1 MKFGNRAARA
11 SACQVVG
18 CMLGG
23 NFSWEEDAVIMNDLK
38 RQLATWIDDDREP
51 IIGFLCDF
59 VRAKSPNPPGDT
71 TLAAAHLTRFFEAH
85 ALPFRVIAPQPTM
98 PNIVG
103 SFEGAKP
110 GPHLVLNGHID
121 VFPADER
128 NERWT
133 YGPWSGTI
141 ADGKIYG
148 RGVADMKAGTSASV
162 FTYYYLYR
170 VRDHLKGRL
179 TLTAVSDE
187 ETFGP
192 WGARYLMERHPEV
205 HGDCLLNGEP
215 SSPLTIRFGEKGPLW
230 LKFTVRTKGAHGAYT
245 HLSPSATK
253 IAARLILDLED
264 LTALHPSVPVD
275 IADALAG
282 AAAAIDEAQGPGAK
296 DIVQRVTVNIGV
308 IQGGQKVN
316 MVPGTCW
323 FEADIRVPSGLGR
336 DEVLAK
342 IRQILAGYPEA
353 TVEEINYSAPSVCD
367 PNHEMVGILRAN
379 ARALG
384 RPDPTPIVSLG
395 GTDARLWRQRG
406 IPGLVHGPF
415 PRGMAQADE
424 HVEIEEYL
432 HIVRMHVLSAFDYL
446 SR

>member
-1 MKFGNRAARA
+1 M
-11 SACQVVG
+11 
-18 CMLGG
+18 
-23 NFSWEEDAVIMNDLK
+23 DAK
-38 RQLATWIDDDREP
+38 AQLLRWIDEDRDE
-51 IIGFLCDF
+51 IVRFLCDF

-71 TLAAAHLTRFFEAH
+71 TLAAAHVTGFLERNQ
-85 ALPFRVIAPQPTM
+85 LPFRVIAPQATM

-103 SFEGAKP
+103 SFEGARP
-110 GPHLVLNGHID
+110 GHHLVLNGHID
-121 VFPADER
+121 VFPADEA

-133 YGPWSGTI
+133 HGPWSRAI
-141 ADGKIYG
+141 AGGKIYG
-148 RGVADMKAGTSASV
+148 RGVADMKAGTSASI
-162 FTYYYLYR
+162 FTYSYLHR
-170 VRDHLKGRL
+170 LREHLAGRL

-192 WGARYLMERHPEV
+192 WGARYLMEHHPEV

-230 LKFTVRTKGAHGAYT
+230 LRFTVRTRGAHGAYT
-245 HLSPSATK
+245 HLTPSATK
-253 IAARLILDLED
+253 IAARIILDLED
-264 LTALHPSVPVD
+264 LTTLPAAVPIDV
-275 IADALAG
+275 ADALAG

-296 DIVQRVTVNIGV
+296 DILQRVTVNIGV
-308 IQGGQKVN
+308 IHGGQKVN

-323 FEADIRVPSGLGR
+323 FEADIRLPPGVGKEAVMPR
-336 DEVLAK
+336 VQA
-342 IRQILAGYPEA
+342 IAARYPEA
-353 TVEEINYSAPSVCD
+353 TMEEINFSAPSVCD
-367 PNHEMVGILRAN
+367 PNHAMVHILRAN

-384 RPDPTPIVSLG
+384 RPEPAPIVSLG

-424 HVEIEEYL
+424 YVEIEEYL

-446 SR
+446 SG

>member
-1 MKFGNRAARA
+1 MDDVKRRLAR
-11 SACQVVG
+11 
-18 CMLGG
+18 
-23 NFSWEEDAVIMNDLK
+23 
-38 RQLATWIDDDREP
+38 WIDEDRET
-51 IIGFLCDF
+51 IIGFLGDF

-71 TLAAAHLTRFFEAH
+71 TLAAAHVTRFLEAH
-85 ALPFRVIAPQPTM
+85 GLPFRVIAPQPSM

-103 SFEGAKP
+103 SFEGAQP
-110 GPHLVLNGHID
+110 GRHLVLNGHMD
-121 VFPADER
+121 VFPVDEQ

-133 YGPWSGTI
+133 HGPWSGAI
-141 ADGKIYG
+141 AEGKIYG
-148 RGVADMKAGTSASV
+148 RGVADMKAGTSASI
-162 FTYYYLYR
+162 FAYAYLYR
-170 VRDHLKGRL
+170 VREHLKGRL

-192 WGARYLMERHPEV
+192 WGARYLMEHHPEV

-215 SSPLTIRFGEKGPLW
+215 SSPLTVRFGEKGPLW
-230 LKFTVRTKGAHGAYT
+230 LRFTVRTRGAHGAYT

-264 LTALHPSVPVD
+264 LTALEPSVPLEV
-275 IADALAG
+275 ADALAG

-296 DIVQRVTVNIGV
+296 DIVQRVTVNVGV
-308 IQGGQKVN
+308 IQGGLKVN
-316 MVPGTCW
+316 IVPGTCW
-323 FEADIRVPSGLGR
+323 FEADVRLPPGLGR
-336 DEVLAK
+336 DEVMARV
-342 IRQILAGYPEA
+342 RQILAGHPEA
-353 TVEEINYSAPSVCD
+353 TVEEMNYSAPSVCD
-367 PNHEMVGILRAN
+367 PDHEMVGILRAN

-384 RPDPTPIVSLG
+384 RPEPAPIVSLG

-406 IPGLVHGPF
+406 IPGFVHGPF

-424 HVEIEEYL
+424 HVEVEEYL

>member
-1 MKFGNRAARA
+1 
-11 SACQVVG
+11 
-18 CMLGG
+18 
-23 NFSWEEDAVIMNDLK
+23 MNDLK
-38 RQLATWIDDDREP
+38 AQLARWIDEDREK
-51 IIGFLCDF
+51 IVGFLCEF
-59 VRAKSPNPPGDT
+59 VRARSPNPPGDT
-71 TLAAAHLTRFFEAH
+71 TLAAAHVTRFLDAH
-85 ALPFRVIAPQPTM
+85 HLPFRVVAPQPTM

-110 GPHLVLNGHID
+110 GLHLVLNGHMD
-121 VFPADER
+121 VFPADEK

-133 YGPWSGTI
+133 HGPWSGTI

-170 VRDHLKGRL
+170 LRDHLRGRL

-192 WGARYLMERHPEV
+192 WGARYLMEHHPEV

-215 SSPLTIRFGEKGPLW
+215 SSPLTVRFGEKGPLW

-264 LTALHPSVPVD
+264 VTTLPPSLPVD
-275 IADALAG
+275 VADALAG

-296 DIVQRVTVNIGV
+296 DIVGRVTVNIGV
-308 IQGGQKVN
+308 IQGGVKVN
-316 MVPGTCW
+316 IVPGTW
-323 FEADIRVPSGLGR
+323 S
-336 DEVLAK
+336 
-342 IRQILAGYPEA
+342 AG
-353 TVEEINYSAPSVCD
+353 D

-384 RPDPTPIVSLG
+384 RPEPAPIVSLG

-432 HIVRMHVLSAFDYL
+432 HIVRMHALSAFDYL

>member
-1 MKFGNRAARA
+1 MDNTKA
-11 SACQVVG
+11 
-18 CMLGG
+18 
-23 NFSWEEDAVIMNDLK
+23 
-38 RQLATWIDDDREP
+38 QLLRWIDEDREE
-51 IIGFLCDF
+51 IVGFLCDF

-71 TLAAAHLTRFFEAH
+71 TLAATHITRFLERNQ
-85 ALPFRVIAPQPTM
+85 LPFRIIAPQATM

-103 SFEGAKP
+103 SFEGARP
-110 GPHLVLNGHID
+110 GHHLVLNGHID
-121 VFPADER
+121 VFPADEA

-133 YGPWSGTI
+133 HGPWSGVI
-141 ADGKIYG
+141 AEGKIYG
-148 RGVADMKAGTSASV
+148 RGVADMKAGTSASI
-162 FTYYYLYR
+162 FTYRYLHR
-170 VRDHLKGRL
+170 LREHLAGRL

-192 WGARYLMERHPEV
+192 WGARYLMEHHPEV

-230 LKFTVRTKGAHGAYT
+230 LRFTVRTRGAHGAYT
-245 HLSPSATK
+245 HLTPSATK
-253 IAARLILDLED
+253 IAARIIVDLED
-264 LTALHPSVPVD
+264 LTEVPAAVPID
-275 IADALAG
+275 VADVLAG

-296 DIVQRVTVNIGV
+296 DILQRVTVNIGV
-308 IQGGQKVN
+308 IHGGQKVN

-323 FEADIRVPSGLGR
+323 FEADIRLPPGVGKDAVMTR
-336 DEVLAK
+336 VQA
-342 IRQILAGYPEA
+342 IAARYPEA
-353 TVEEINYSAPSVCD
+353 TMEEINFSAPSVCD
-367 PNHEMVGILRAN
+367 PNHAMVRILRAN

-384 RPDPTPIVSLG
+384 QPEPAPIVSLG

-446 SR
+446 SE

>member
-1 MKFGNRAARA
+1 M
-11 SACQVVG
+11 
-18 CMLGG
+18 
-23 NFSWEEDAVIMNDLK
+23 DDLK
-38 RQLATWIDDDREP
+38 RQLAKWIDEDRDT
-51 IIGFLCDF
+51 IIAFLCDF

-71 TLAAAHLTRFFEAH
+71 TLAAAHITRFLETRG
-85 ALPFRVIAPQPTM
+85 LPFRVIAPQPTM

-103 SFEGAKP
+103 TFEGREP
-110 GPHLVLNGHID
+110 GRHLVLNGHID
-121 VFPADER
+121 VFPADEQ

-133 YGPWSGTI
+133 HGPWSGAI

-148 RGVADMKAGTSASV
+148 RGVADMKAGTSASI
-162 FTYYYLYR
+162 FTYAYLYR
-170 VRDHLKGRL
+170 IREYLKGRL

-192 WGARYLMERHPEV
+192 WGARYLMEHHPEV

-230 LKFTVRTKGAHGAYT
+230 LRFTTRTRGAHGAYT
-245 HLSPSATK
+245 HLTPSATK
-253 IAARLILDLED
+253 IAARLIIDLEE
-264 LTALHPSVPVD
+264 LTTLQPSVPIDV
-275 IADALAG
+275 ADALAG
-282 AAAAIDEAQGPGAK
+282 AVAAIDEAQGSGAK
-296 DIVQRVTVNIGV
+296 DILQRVTVNIGV
-308 IQGGQKVN
+308 IHGGQKVN

-323 FEADIRVPSGLGR
+323 FEADVRLPPGLGK
-336 DEVLAK
+336 DAVLTK
-342 IRQILAGYPEA
+342 MRQILARYPH
-353 TVEEINYSAPSVCD
+353 TTMEEINFSAPSVCD
-367 PNHEMVGILRAN
+367 PNHEMVGILRSN
-379 ARALG
+379 AKALG
-384 RPDPTPIVSLG
+384 RPDPAPIVSLG

-432 HIVRMHVLSAFDYL
+432 HIVRMHVLSSFDYL

>member
-1 MKFGNRAARA
+1 MDAAKI
-11 SACQVVG
+11 
-18 CMLGG
+18 LGLTR
-23 NFSWEEDAVIMNDLK
+23 EK
-38 RQLATWIDDDREP
+38 RGDGMEGAKAQLLRWIDEDRDE
-51 IIGFLCDF
+51 IVRFLCDF

-71 TLAAAHLTRFFEAH
+71 TLAAAHVTGFLEQNK
-85 ALPFRVIAPQPTM
+85 LPFRIIAPQATM

-103 SFEGAKP
+103 SFEGGRP
-110 GPHLVLNGHID
+110 GHHLVLNGHID
-121 VFPADER
+121 VFPADEA

-133 YGPWSGTI
+133 HGPWSGAI
-141 ADGKIYG
+141 AEGKIYG
-148 RGVADMKAGTSASV
+148 RGVADMKAGTSASI
-162 FTYYYLYR
+162 FTYRYLYR
-170 VRDHLKGRL
+170 LRERLAGRL

-192 WGARYLMERHPEV
+192 WGARYLMEHHPEV

-230 LKFTVRTKGAHGAYT
+230 LRFTVRTRGAHGAYT
-245 HLSPSATK
+245 HLTPSATK
-253 IAARLILDLED
+253 IAARIILDLED
-264 LTALHPSVPVD
+264 LTTLPAAVPIDV
-275 IADALAG
+275 ADALAG

-296 DIVQRVTVNIGV
+296 DILQRVTVNIGV
-308 IQGGQKVN
+308 IHGGQKVN

-323 FEADIRVPSGLGR
+323 FEADIRLPPGV
-336 DEVLAK
+336 AK
-342 IRQILAGYPEA
+342 DAVMARVREIAARYPEA
-353 TVEEINYSAPSVCD
+353 TLEEINFSAPSVCD
-367 PNHEMVGILRAN
+367 PNHAMVGILRAN

-384 RPDPTPIVSLG
+384 RPDPAPIVSLG

-446 SR
+446 SG

>member
-1 MKFGNRAARA
+1 M
-11 SACQVVG
+11 
-18 CMLGG
+18 
-23 NFSWEEDAVIMNDLK
+23 DDLK
-38 RQLATWIDDDREP
+38 RQLAKWIDQDRDT
-51 IIGFLCDF
+51 IIRFLCDF

-71 TLAAAHLTRFFEAH
+71 TLAAAHITRFLEAQG
-85 ALPFRVIAPQPTM
+85 LPFRVIAPQLTM

-103 SFEGAKP
+103 TFEGREP
-110 GPHLVLNGHID
+110 GRHLVLNGHID
-121 VFPADER
+121 VFPADEQ

-133 YGPWSGTI
+133 HGPWSGAI

-148 RGVADMKAGTSASV
+148 RGVADMKAGTSASI
-162 FTYYYLYR
+162 FTYAYLYR

-192 WGARYLMERHPEV
+192 WGARYLMEHHPEV

-230 LKFTVRTKGAHGAYT
+230 LRFTTRTRGAHGAYT
-245 HLSPSATK
+245 HLTPSATK
-253 IAARLILDLED
+253 IAARLIVDLED
-264 LTALHPSVPVD
+264 LTTLQPSVPIDV
-275 IADALAG
+275 ADALAG

-296 DIVQRVTVNIGV
+296 DILQRVTVNIGV
-308 IQGGQKVN
+308 IHGGQKVN

-323 FEADIRVPSGLGR
+323 FEADVRLPPGLGK
-336 DEVLAK
+336 DAVLTK
-342 IRQILAGYPEA
+342 VKQILSRYPD
-353 TVEEINYSAPSVCD
+353 TTMEEINFSAPSVCD

-379 ARALG
+379 AKALG
-384 RPDPTPIVSLG
+384 RPDPAPIVSLG

-432 HIVRMHVLSAFDYL
+432 HIVRMHVLSSFDYL

>member
-1 MKFGNRAARA
+1 MDN
-11 SACQVVG
+11 V
-18 CMLGG
+18 
-23 NFSWEEDAVIMNDLK
+23 K
-38 RQLATWIDDDREP
+38 RQLAKWIDEDRDT
-51 IIGFLCDF
+51 IVAFLCDF

-71 TLAAAHLTRFFEAH
+71 TLAAGHVIRFLEAQG
-85 ALPFRVIAPQPTM
+85 LPFRVIAPQPTM

-103 SFEGAKP
+103 TFEGRPP
-110 GPHLVLNGHID
+110 GRHLVLNGHID
-121 VFPADER
+121 VFPADEE

-133 YGPWSGTI
+133 HGPWSGAI
-141 ADGKIYG
+141 ANGKIYG
-148 RGVADMKAGTSASV
+148 RGVADMKAGTSASI
-162 FTYYYLYR
+162 FTYAYLYR
-170 VRDHLKGRL
+170 IREHLKGRL

-192 WGARYLMERHPEV
+192 WGARYLMEHHPEV

-230 LKFTVRTKGAHGAYT
+230 LRFTTRTRGAHGAYT
-245 HLSPSATK
+245 HLTPSATK
-253 IAARLILDLED
+253 IAARLIVDLEE
-264 LTALHPSVPVD
+264 LTTLEPSVPID

-296 DIVQRVTVNIGV
+296 DIIQRVTVNIGV
-308 IQGGQKVN
+308 IHGGQKVN

-323 FEADIRVPSGLGR
+323 FEADVRLPPGLGK
-336 DEVLAK
+336 DAVLAK
-342 IRQILAGYPEA
+342 VRQILARYPE
-353 TVEEINYSAPSVCD
+353 TTMEEINFSAPSACD
-367 PNHEMVGILRAN
+367 PNHEMVGILRTN

-384 RPDPTPIVSLG
+384 RPDPAPIVSLG

-432 HIVRMHVLSAFDYL
+432 HIVRMHVLSSFDYL
-446 SR
+446 SRSS

>member
-1 MKFGNRAARA
+1 MHNLR
-11 SACQVVG
+11 
-18 CMLGG
+18 
-23 NFSWEEDAVIMNDLK
+23 E
-38 RQLATWIDDDREP
+38 QLTRWIDEDREQ

-71 TLAAAHLTRFFEAH
+71 IRAAAHVASFLEAH
-85 ALPFRVIAPQPTM
+85 QLPFRIIAPQPTM

-103 SFEGAKP
+103 SFAAPTGATVSAQGTALP
-110 GPHLVLNGHID
+110 GRHLVLNGHMD
-121 VFPADER
+121 VFPVDEQH
-128 NERWT
+128 EHWT
-133 YGPWSGTI
+133 HGPWSGAI

-170 VRDHLKGRL
+170 IREHLKGRL

-192 WGARYLMERHPEV
+192 WGARYLMEHHPEV

-230 LKFTVRTKGAHGAYT
+230 LKFTVQTRGAHGAYT

-253 IAARLILDLED
+253 LAARLILDLDE
-264 LTALHPSVPVD
+264 LTTLQPSLPHDV
-275 IADALAG
+275 AQALAS
-282 AAAAIDEAQGPGAK
+282 AAAAIDEAQGPGAR
-296 DIVQRVTVNIGV
+296 DIVPRVTVNIGV
-308 IQGGQKVN
+308 IQGGLKVN
-316 MVPGTCW
+316 IVPGTCW
-323 FEADIRVPSGLGR
+323 FEADVRVPPGLDKG
-336 DEVLAK
+336 EVMAK
-342 IRQILAGYPEA
+342 IRQILTRYPEA
-353 TVEEINYSAPSVCD
+353 TVEELHYSAPSICG
-367 PNHEMVGILRAN
+367 PNHEMVDILRAN

-384 RPDPTPIVSLG
+384 RPMPVPIVSLG

-406 IPGLVHGPF
+406 IPSFVHGPF

>member
-1 MKFGNRAARA
+1 M
-11 SACQVVG
+11 
-18 CMLGG
+18 
-23 NFSWEEDAVIMNDLK
+23 
-38 RQLATWIDDDREP
+38 
-51 IIGFLCDF
+51 
-59 VRAKSPNPPGDT
+59 
-71 TLAAAHLTRFFEAH
+71 
-85 ALPFRVIAPQPTM
+85 
-98 PNIVG
+98 
-103 SFEGAKP
+103 
-110 GPHLVLNGHID
+110 LNGHID

-133 YGPWSGTI
+133 HGPWSGAI
-141 ADGKIYG
+141 ANGKIYG
-148 RGVADMKAGTSASV
+148 RGVADMKAGTSASI
-162 FTYYYLYR
+162 FTYAYLYR
-170 VRDHLKGRL
+170 IREHLKGRL

-192 WGARYLMERHPEV
+192 WGARYLMEHHPEV

-230 LKFTVRTKGAHGAYT
+230 LRFTTRTRGAHGAYT

-253 IAARLILDLED
+253 ISARLIVDLEE
-264 LTALHPSVPVD
+264 LTTLEPSVPID

-296 DIVQRVTVNIGV
+296 DIIQRVTVNIGV

-323 FEADIRVPSGLGR
+323 FEADVRLPPGLGK
-336 DEVLAK
+336 DAVLAK
-342 IRQILAGYPEA
+342 VRQILARYPD
-353 TVEEINYSAPSVCD
+353 TTMEEINFSAPSACD

-384 RPDPTPIVSLG
+384 RPDPAPIVSLG

-432 HIVRMHVLSAFDYL
+432 HIVRMHVLSSFDYL
-446 SR
+446 ARRA

>member
-1 MKFGNRAARA
+1 MDDVK
-11 SACQVVG
+11 Q
-18 CMLGG
+18 
-23 NFSWEEDAVIMNDLK
+23 
-38 RQLATWIDDDREP
+38 QLAQWIDEDRDA
-51 IIGFLCDF
+51 IIQFLCEF

-71 TLAAAHLTRFFEAH
+71 TRAAAHVTRFLEMH
-85 ALPFRVIAPQPTM
+85 GLPFQVIAPQPTM

-110 GPHLVLNGHID
+110 GRHLVLNGHMD
-121 VFPADER
+121 VFPADEA

-133 YGPWSGTI
+133 HGPWSGAI
-141 ADGKIYG
+141 AEGKIYG
-148 RGVADMKAGTSASV
+148 RGVADMKAGTSASI

-170 VRDHLKGRL
+170 VREHLKGTL

-192 WGARYLMERHPEV
+192 WGARYLMDHAEV

-253 IAARLILDLED
+253 LAAKLILDLED
-264 LTALHPSVPVD
+264 LTALEPSVPVEV
-275 IADALAG
+275 ADALAG

-316 MVPGTCW
+316 MVPATCW
-323 FEADIRVPSGLGR
+323 FEADVRLPPGLGR
-336 DEVLAK
+336 DEVMAAL
-342 IRQILAGYPEA
+342 RRILGRYPEA
-353 TVEEINYSAPSVCD
+353 TMEEVNYSAPSVCD
-367 PNHEMVGILRAN
+367 PNHEMVGIVRAN
-379 ARALG
+379 AQALG
-384 RPDPTPIVSLG
+384 RPAPAPIVSLG
-395 GTDARLWRQRG
+395 GTDARLWRHRG
-406 IPGLVHGPF
+406 IPAFVHGPF

>member
-1 MKFGNRAARA
+1 
-11 SACQVVG
+11 
-18 CMLGG
+18 
-23 NFSWEEDAVIMNDLK
+23 MNTLK
-38 RQLATWIDDDREP
+38 EQLTRWIDEDREQ

-71 TLAAAHLTRFFEAH
+71 TLAAAHVARFLEAH
-85 ALPFRVIAPQPTM
+85 QLPFRVVAPQPTM

-103 SFEGAKP
+103 SFAGLAP
-110 GPHLVLNGHID
+110 GPHLVLNGHMD
-121 VFPADER
+121 VFPVDEQH
-128 NERWT
+128 EHWT
-133 YGPWSGTI
+133 HGPWSGAI

-148 RGVADMKAGTSASV
+148 RGVADMKAGTSASI

-192 WGARYLMERHPEV
+192 WGARYLMEHHPEV

-230 LKFTVRTKGAHGAYT
+230 LKFTVQTRGAHGAYT

-253 IAARLILDLED
+253 LAARLILDLDEVTTLD
-264 LTALHPSVPVD
+264 PSLPVD
-275 IADALAG
+275 VARALAG

-296 DIVQRVTVNIGV
+296 DIVPRVTVNIGV
-308 IQGGQKVN
+308 IQGGLKVN
-316 MVPGTCW
+316 IVPGTCW
-323 FEADIRVPSGLGR
+323 FEADIRVPPGLGK
-336 DEVLAK
+336 DEVMAK
-342 IRQILAGYPEA
+342 IRQILVRYPEA
-353 TVEEINYSAPSVCD
+353 TVEELNYSAPSICD
-367 PNHEMVGILRAN
+367 PTHEMVGILRAN

-384 RPDPTPIVSLG
+384 RPEPVPIVSLG

>member
-1 MKFGNRAARA
+1 MDDTKA
-11 SACQVVG
+11 
-18 CMLGG
+18 
-23 NFSWEEDAVIMNDLK
+23 
-38 RQLATWIDDDREP
+38 QLLRWIDEDREE
-51 IIGFLCDF
+51 IVEFLCDF

-71 TLAAAHLTRFFEAH
+71 TLAAAHITRFLTLNH
-85 ALPFRVIAPQPTM
+85 LPFRIIAPQATM

-103 SFEGAKP
+103 SFEGARP
-110 GPHLVLNGHID
+110 GHHLVLNGHID
-121 VFPADER
+121 VFPADEA

-133 YGPWSGTI
+133 HGPWSGVI
-141 ADGKIYG
+141 AGGKIYG
-148 RGVADMKAGTSASV
+148 RGVADMKAGTSASI
-162 FTYYYLYR
+162 FTYRYLHR
-170 VRDHLKGRL
+170 LRARLAGRL

-192 WGARYLMERHPEV
+192 WGARYLMEHHPEV

-230 LKFTVRTKGAHGAYT
+230 LRFTVRTRGAHGAYT
-245 HLSPSATK
+245 HLTPSATK
-253 IAARLILDLED
+253 IAARIILDLED
-264 LTALHPSVPVD
+264 LTTVPAAVPID
-275 IADALAG
+275 VADALAG

-296 DIVQRVTVNIGV
+296 EILQTVTVNIGV
-308 IQGGQKVN
+308 IHGGQKVN

-323 FEADIRVPSGLGR
+323 FEADIRLPPGVDKDAVMAR
-336 DEVLAK
+336 VQVIAA
-342 IRQILAGYPEA
+342 RYPEA
-353 TVEEINYSAPSVCD
+353 TMEEINFSAPSVCD
-367 PNHEMVGILRAN
+367 PNHAMVKILRAN

-384 RPDPTPIVSLG
+384 RPEPAPIVSLG

-432 HIVRMHVLSAFDYL
+432 HVVRMHVLSAFDYL
-446 SR
+446 SG

>member
-1 MKFGNRAARA
+1 MDD
-11 SACQVVG
+11 
-18 CMLGG
+18 M
-23 NFSWEEDAVIMNDLK
+23 K
-38 RQLATWIDDDREP
+38 RQLLKWIDDDREM
-51 IIGFLCDF
+51 IIGFLRDF

-71 TLAAAHLTRFFEAH
+71 TMAAAHVTRFLEAH
-85 ALPFRVIAPQPTM
+85 KLPFRVIAPQPTM

-103 SFEGAKP
+103 TFEGRASGK
-110 GPHLVLNGHID
+110 HLVLNGHID
-121 VFPADER
+121 VFPVDEQ

-133 YGPWSGTI
+133 HGPWSGAI

-148 RGVADMKAGTSASV
+148 RGVADMKAGTSASI
-162 FTYYYLYR
+162 FTYAYLYR
-170 VRDHLKGRL
+170 IREHLKGRL

-192 WGARYLMERHPEV
+192 WGARYLMEHHPEV

-230 LKFTVRTKGAHGAYT
+230 LRLTTRTRGAHGAYT
-245 HLSPSATK
+245 HLTPSATK
-253 IAARLILDLED
+253 IAARLIMDLEE
-264 LTALHPSVPVD
+264 LTTLEPAVPIE

-296 DIVQRVTVNIGV
+296 DIVQRVTLNIGV
-308 IQGGQKVN
+308 IHGGQKVN

-323 FEADIRVPSGLGR
+323 FEADVRLPPGMSK
-336 DEVLAK
+336 ETVLAK
-342 IRQILAGYPEA
+342 VRQILVRYPE
-353 TVEEINYSAPSVCD
+353 TTMEEINFSAPSVCD

-379 ARALG
+379 AKALG
-384 RPDPTPIVSLG
+384 RPDPAPILSLG

-432 HIVRMHVLSAFDYL
+432 HIVRMHVLSSFDYL
-446 SR
+446 SRAS

>member
-1 MKFGNRAARA
+1 M
-11 SACQVVG
+11 
-18 CMLGG
+18 
-23 NFSWEEDAVIMNDLK
+23 DDLK
-38 RQLATWIDDDREP
+38 RQLAKCIDEDRDT
-51 IIGFLCDF
+51 IIAFLCDF

-71 TLAAAHLTRFFEAH
+71 TLAAAHITRFLETRR
-85 ALPFRVIAPQPTM
+85 LPFRVIAPQPTM

-103 SFEGAKP
+103 TFEGREP
-110 GPHLVLNGHID
+110 GRHLVLNGHID
-121 VFPADER
+121 VFPADEQ

-133 YGPWSGTI
+133 HGPWSGAI

-148 RGVADMKAGTSASV
+148 RGVADMKAGTSASI
-162 FTYYYLYR
+162 FTYAYLYR
-170 VRDHLKGRL
+170 IREYLKGRL

-192 WGARYLMERHPEV
+192 WGARYLMEHHPEV

-230 LKFTVRTKGAHGAYT
+230 LRLTTRTRGAHGAYT
-245 HLSPSATK
+245 HLTPSATK
-253 IAARLILDLED
+253 IAARLIIDLEE
-264 LTALHPSVPVD
+264 LTTLQPSVPIDV
-275 IADALAG
+275 ADALAG
-282 AAAAIDEAQGPGAK
+282 AVAAIDEAQGSGAK
-296 DIVQRVTVNIGV
+296 DILQRVTVNIGV
-308 IQGGQKVN
+308 IHGGQKVN

-323 FEADIRVPSGLGR
+323 FEADVRLPPGLGK
-336 DEVLAK
+336 DAVLTRV
-342 IRQILAGYPEA
+342 RQILARYPH
-353 TVEEINYSAPSVCD
+353 TTMEEINFSAPSVCD

-379 ARALG
+379 AKALG
-384 RPDPTPIVSLG
+384 RPDPAPIVSLG

-432 HIVRMHVLSAFDYL
+432 HIVRMHVLSSFDYL

>member
-1 MKFGNRAARA
+1 M
-11 SACQVVG
+11 
-18 CMLGG
+18 
-23 NFSWEEDAVIMNDLK
+23 
-38 RQLATWIDDDREP
+38 
-51 IIGFLCDF
+51 
-59 VRAKSPNPPGDT
+59 
-71 TLAAAHLTRFFEAH
+71 
-85 ALPFRVIAPQPTM
+85 
-98 PNIVG
+98 
-103 SFEGAKP
+103 
-110 GPHLVLNGHID
+110 D
-121 VFPADER
+121 VFPADEA

-133 YGPWSGTI
+133 HGPWSGAI
-141 ADGKIYG
+141 AEGKIYG
-148 RGVADMKAGTSASV
+148 RGVADMKAGTSASI
-162 FTYYYLYR
+162 FTYRYLHR
-170 VRDHLKGRL
+170 LRERLAGRL

-192 WGARYLMERHPEV
+192 WGARYLMEHHPEV

-230 LKFTVRTKGAHGAYT
+230 LRFTVRTPGAHGAYT
-245 HLSPSATK
+245 HLTPSATK
-253 IAARLILDLED
+253 IAARMIVDLED
-264 LTALHPSVPVD
+264 LTTIPADVPIDV
-275 IADALAG
+275 ADALAG

-308 IQGGQKVN
+308 IHGGQKVN

-323 FEADIRVPSGLGR
+323 LEADIRLPPGVGKDAVMAR
-336 DEVLAK
+336 VQA
-342 IRQILAGYPEA
+342 IAARYPEA
-353 TVEEINYSAPSVCD
+353 TMEEINFSAPSVCD
-367 PNHEMVGILRAN
+367 PNHAMVGILRAN

-384 RPDPTPIVSLG
+384 RPEPAPIVSLG

-446 SR
+446 SG

>member
-1 MKFGNRAARA
+1 M
-11 SACQVVG
+11 
-18 CMLGG
+18 
-23 NFSWEEDAVIMNDLK
+23 DDLK
-38 RQLATWIDDDREP
+38 RQLAKWIDQDRDT
-51 IIGFLCDF
+51 IIRFLCDF

-71 TLAAAHLTRFFEAH
+71 TLAAAHITRFLEAQG
-85 ALPFRVIAPQPTM
+85 LPFRVIAPQLTM

-103 SFEGAKP
+103 TFEGREP
-110 GPHLVLNGHID
+110 GRHLVLNGHID
-121 VFPADER
+121 VFPADEQ

-133 YGPWSGTI
+133 HGPWSGAI

-148 RGVADMKAGTSASV
+148 RGVADMKAGTSASI
-162 FTYYYLYR
+162 FTYAYLYR

-192 WGARYLMERHPEV
+192 WGARYLMEHHPEV

-230 LKFTVRTKGAHGAYT
+230 LRFTTRTRGAHGAYT
-245 HLSPSATK
+245 HLTPSATK
-253 IAARLILDLED
+253 IAARLIVDLED
-264 LTALHPSVPVD
+264 LTTLQPSVPIDV
-275 IADALAG
+275 ADALAG

-296 DIVQRVTVNIGV
+296 DILQRVTVNIGV
-308 IQGGQKVN
+308 IHGGQKVN

-323 FEADIRVPSGLGR
+323 FEADVRLPPGLGK
-336 DEVLAK
+336 DAVLTK
-342 IRQILAGYPEA
+342 VKQIISRYPD
-353 TVEEINYSAPSVCD
+353 TTMEEINFSAPSVCD

-379 ARALG
+379 AKALG
-384 RPDPTPIVSLG
+384 RPDPAPIVSLG

-432 HIVRMHVLSAFDYL
+432 HIVRMHVLSSFDYL